1 MLTHAQLATVA
12 RRAHA
17 LIEGEGQGYT
27 QYATYAPRAR
37 YVVGGCLPSR
47 IYPVGEAVA
56 RMRADMLAD
65 SRTPLGMSAHTLG
78 CWEDEGRVYVD
89 FGTTSPDLFHAM
101 HLAEKRGED
110 AIYDA
115 TKGVALPVAEY
126 LAECRRC
133 GNTHA
138 A

>member
-37 YVVGGCLPSR
+37 YVVGGYLPSR

-65 SRTPLGMSAHTLG
+65 SRTPLGTSAHTLG
-78 CWEDEGRVYVD
+78 CWEDGGRVYVD
-89 FGTTSPDLFHAM
+89 FGTTTPDYAHALM
-101 HLAEKRGED
+101 LARKRGEL
-110 AIYDA
+110 AFYDTA
-115 TKGVALPVAEY
+115 TGQRVTVAEVT
-126 LAECRRC
+126 A
-133 GNTHA
+133 
-138 A
+138 